1 LPGCDFPGFAFEDG
15 VPWDEVFGAAGGFS
29 SYVWACNG
37 QQTAK
42 TSKERYPIF
51 RYAGLR
57 LNESPETSSQ
67 IKKALERLMI
77 KPVAAGLPRYGPML
91 NHASACEG
99 NEKKSMPW
107 VHTE

>member
-1 LPGCDFPGFAFEDG
+1 M
-15 VPWDEVFGAAGGFS
+15 
-29 SYVWACNG
+29 
-37 QQTAK
+37 
-42 TSKERYPIF
+42 YPIF

-99 NEKKSMPW
+99 NEKKIHPLSAHR
-107 VHTE
+107 VTQSIRGVTGQSAK